1 LFVKPLHRFSA
12 SLVRTA
18 TAQQLWGLAGQFK
31 RARAVRHARFLRDGR
46 RSGLGQM
53 SQNEKFWSSWHERLS
68 ALGNVPPILKI
79 VWQSGPGV
87 VTFGIVARIIA
98 ALLPVGIG
106 YIPKLI
112 IDILEQLFKH
122 PGPAPIRLWW
132 LVGVECGL
140 AVASSLVTRM
150 IDYSD
155 SLLANKYTR
164 HVSIQVMKHASELDL
179 TAYEDPVFYDRLE
192 RARVQA
198 TDRLVMIQS
207 IGRLELQ
214 LITALGWSVAVML
227 YSPWLMLLLVAAVLP
242 AFIGE
247 THFAFLGYAKNFRQT
262 PIKRQLD
269 YLRQAGATK
278 EAAKELKLFNLSGFF
293 TERFAKLSD
302 AVYVQDVELARK
314 RLGVGSILSV
324 ISTGGYYGAYAYVI
338 WRTLSGKWGI
348 GTFYFLTAAI
358 LNASSNIQQVL
369 STLSGIADQ
378 ALFLTDLLAFF
389 EMKPTIQSKP
399 NALPAPRPIKKGF
412 EFRDV
417 SFVYPGTNRPVL
429 NRLNFHLDPGER
441 VALIGENG
449 QGKTTIVK
457 LITRLYDPT
466 QGEIL
471 LDGVDLREYDLEDL
485 YRETGVI
492 FQDFMRYEM
501 TARENIAVGK
511 IEELADLPALQ
522 AAARKSLADEVIARL
537 GAGFEQMLGRRFEG
551 GVDLSGGEWQKLALA
566 RAYLRNAQLLILD
579 EPTAALDARSEY
591 QVFQR
596 FSELT
601 AGKMA
606 LFISH
611 RFSTVRMADRIVVL
625 EAGNIVEEGTHDQL
639 TRMGGRYAEMFE
651 LQAASYR

>member
-1 LFVKPLHRFSA
+1 MSH
-12 SLVRTA
+12 
-18 TAQQLWGLAGQFK
+18 QQ
-31 RARAVRHARFLRDGR
+31 
-46 RSGLGQM
+46 
-53 SQNEKFWSSWHERLS
+53 NFWSSWQERLS
-68 ALGNVPPILKI
+68 ALRNVPPILKI

-87 VTFGIVARIIA
+87 VAFGTVARVVA
-98 ALLPVGIG
+98 ALLPVAIG

-112 IDILEQLFKH
+112 IDILTELFKH
-122 PGPAPIRLWW
+122 PAPVPTKLWY
-132 LVGVECGL
+132 LVGAEFAL
-140 AVASSLVTRM
+140 AVASSLVTRA

-179 TAYEDPVFYDRLE
+179 TAYEDPIFYDRLE

-214 LITALGWSVAVML
+214 LITALGWSVAVMF
-227 YSPWLMLLLVAAVLP
+227 YSPWLMLLLILAVLP

-278 EAAKELKLFNLSGFF
+278 EAAKELKLFNLGGFF

-302 AVYVQDVELARK
+302 IVYEQDVDLAKK
-314 RLGVGSILSV
+314 RLSIGSILSV

-338 WRTLSGKWGI
+338 WRTLAGKWGI

-378 ALFLTDLLAFF
+378 ALFLTDLLAFLQ
-389 EMKPTIQSKP
+389 MKPTIQSKP
-399 NALPAPRPIKKGF
+399 NALPAPRPIRQGF
-412 EFRDV
+412 DFRNV
-417 SFVYPGTNRPVL
+417 YFVYPGTDRVVL

-449 QGKTTIVK
+449 QGKTTLVK

-466 QGEIL
+466 EGEIL
-471 LDGVDLREYDLEDL
+471 LDGVDLREYDLADL
-485 YRETGVI
+485 YREIGVI

-511 IEELADLPALQ
+511 IEEIADLPALTT
-522 AAARKSLADEVIARL
+522 AAQKSLANEVIAHL
-537 GAGFEQMLGRRFEG
+537 GAGYEQMLGRRFEG

-566 RAYLRNAQLLILD
+566 RAYLRDAQLLILD

-625 EAGNIVEEGTHDQL
+625 ADGNIAEEGTHDQL
-639 TRMGGRYAEMFE
+639 TRAGGRYAEMFE

>member
-1 LFVKPLHRFSA
+1 
-12 SLVRTA
+12 
-18 TAQQLWGLAGQFK
+18 
-31 RARAVRHARFLRDGR
+31 
-46 RSGLGQM
+46 
-53 SQNEKFWSSWHERLS
+53 
-68 ALGNVPPILKI
+68 
-79 VWQSGPGV
+79 
-87 VTFGIVARIIA
+87 
-98 ALLPVGIG
+98 
-106 YIPKLI
+106 
-112 IDILEQLFKH
+112 
-122 PGPAPIRLWW
+122 
-132 LVGVECGL
+132 
-140 AVASSLVTRM
+140 
-150 IDYSD
+150 
-155 SLLANKYTR
+155 
-164 HVSIQVMKHASELDL
+164 MKHASELDL
-179 TAYEDPVFYDRLE
+179 TAYEDPIFYDRLE

-207 IGRLELQ
+207 IGRLQLQ
-214 LITALGWSVAVML
+214 VITAIGWTVAVML

-242 AFIGE
+242 AFLGE

-278 EAAKELKLFNLSGFF
+278 EAAKELKLFNLSQFF
-293 TERFAKLSD
+293 TGRFRKLSD
-302 AVYVQDVELARK
+302 VVYQQDVQLARR
-314 RLGVGSILSV
+314 RLGIGSILSI

-338 WRTLSGKWGI
+338 WRTLAGKWGI

-389 EMKPTIQSKP
+389 EMKPTIRSKP
-399 NALPAPRPIKKGF
+399 NALPAPRPIKQGF

-417 SFVYPGTNRPVL
+417 SFVYPGTERRVL
-429 NRLNFHLDPGER
+429 NRLNFHLSPGER

-457 LITRLYDPT
+457 LITRLYDPSEG
-466 QGEIL
+466 QVL

-485 YRETGVI
+485 YREIGVI

-511 IEELADLPALQ
+511 IDEIENKLMLED
-522 AAARKSLADEVIARL
+522 AAHKSLADEVVAKL
-537 GAGFEQMLGRRFEG
+537 SAGYEQMLGRRFES
-551 GVDLSGGEWQKLALA
+551 GVDLSGGEWQKIALA
-566 RAYLRNAQLLILD
+566 RAYLRDAQLLVLD

-596 FSELT
+596 FAELT
-601 AGKMA
+601 TGKMA

-625 EAGNIVEEGTHDQL
+625 ENGSIAEEGTHEKL

-651 LQAASYR
+651 MQAASYR